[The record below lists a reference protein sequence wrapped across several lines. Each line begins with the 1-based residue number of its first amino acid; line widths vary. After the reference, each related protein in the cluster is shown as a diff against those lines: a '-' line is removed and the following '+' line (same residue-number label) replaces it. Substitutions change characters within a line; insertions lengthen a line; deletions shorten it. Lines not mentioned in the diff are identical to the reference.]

1 VATGGSDVNLGID
14 ISKKGEGDKEAAAGL
29 ELVAKA
35 ADNAADELKQLDRK
49 LLETRAALLAAGKDF
64 AKTGD
69 ASPFKQLL
77 KDERQL
83 QQVSKTL
90 TRLTGD
96 VEGFGKTGEKAA
108 VAFGEGFTE
117 LLPQTLASGVKFLA
131 ANPEFAAI
139 GAAVAVPLAAGLS
152 AALSGAVLA
161 GTAGVGLGA
170 GIALAAK
177 SSEVH
182 DAWIEVANT
191 GMHSLQDAAS
201 SFQEP
206 LVRAAKVFGDELES
220 DLPRIRRDFE
230 IIAPLVDDL
239 AKGAA
244 GFFHN
249 LQPGLQDAFRGAL
262 PVIKELS
269 AELPKLG
276 DDVSHFFSDLG
287 GTGRTS
293 AQALSLAIDATGA
306 SLRGLGTVLAE
317 TSTLFELT
325 GTGALGLLHD
335 LGVLGNTAD
344 ILTASPL
351 ASLSQVLGGNKNSS
365 DDFSKSLEKLKQ
377 DMDTAGAQKAFDE
390 GMKTAAAALREGQ
403 AAARD
408 MEHQVS
414 DLANTLLGT
423 KDADIAFKQ
432 GLLDLNQTLKDNKG
446 TTDERTK
453 AGLDDEAAI
462 LAQFHAAVQLR
473 DATLQQKNDQ
483 EAANKVFDDA
493 VAKIYATAQA
503 HGIDKQKV
511 DELSGSIRDIPR
523 PDPVAIE
530 LKRLGYSD
538 DDLREMKRGL
548 LTMPSADPHI
558 DLRRQGYSDED
569 IRELG
574 RAVNNLPSYHRI
586 NVEVAYSTTGSAGTA
601 SGRIGNIRPVAH
613 GDIIGAAR
621 GMVASSA
628 PTVVF
633 GERTLPEAYIPA
645 PNSGITQGRADML
658 LGTAASWWGRKLVP
672 SGGGGGGVQT
682 VQLELSSDGGAA
694 SDLVL
699 DLLRSAVK
707 VRGSNVQIVVA
718 GKPAQ

>member
-49 LLETRAALLAAGKDF
+49 LLETRAALLAAGKEF

-117 LLPQTLASGVKFLA
+117 ILPQTLASGVKFLA

-182 DAWIEVANT
+182 DAWVEVANT

-206 LVRAAKVFGDELES
+206 LVRAAKVFGDELDQ

-249 LQPGLQDAFRGAL
+249 LQPGLQDAFRGAV

-287 GTGRTS
+287 GTGRAS

-335 LGVLGNTAD
+335 LGVLGDTAD

-351 ASLSQVLGGNKNSS
+351 ASLSQILGSNKGSS

-377 DMDTAGAQKAFDE
+377 DMNDAGAQKAFDE

-403 AAARD
+403 AAAAD

-414 DLANTLLGT
+414 NLARTLLAS
-423 KDADIAFKQ
+423 KDADLAFKQ
-432 GLLDLNQTLKDNKG
+432 GHLDLVEALKAANGHIDQTTESSL
-446 TTDERTK
+446 RAQK
-453 AGLDDEAAI
+453 ALLGQAQGAI
-462 LAQFHAAVQLR
+462 AVRDSVLAQTGSVELADKAFQDHIAQIYA
-473 DATLQQKNDQ
+473 DA
-483 EAANKVFDDA
+483 AANG
-493 VAKIYATAQA
+493 VAK
-503 HGIDKQKV
+503 GKV
-511 DELSGSIRDIPR
+511 DDLIGSLNTIPK
-523 PDPVAIE
+523 PDPIDIE
-530 LKRLGYSD
+530 LKRQGYSD
-538 DDLREMKRGL
+538 DDLRELKRGL

-558 DLRRQGYSDED
+558 DLRRQGYSDDD

-574 RAVNNLPSYHRI
+574 RAINNLPSYHRI
-586 NVEVAYSTTGSAGTA
+586 SVEVAYSTTGSAGTA
-601 SGRIGNIRPVAH
+601 SGRAGSIRPVAH

-628 PTVVF
+628 PTIVF

-645 PNSGITQGRADML
+645 PNSGISQQRADTL
-658 LGTAASWWGRKLVP
+658 LSTAASWWGRRLVP
-672 SGGGGGGVQT
+672 AGAGGGLNVNITVNAPLGVDSQQ
-682 VQLELSSDGGAA
+682 VGEEI
-694 SDLVL
+694 V
-699 DLLRSAVK
+699 RVIRNK
-707 VRGSNVQIVVA
+707 VRGYGGNVQA
-718 GKPAQ
+718 ALGRG